1 MIVVDLGLR
10 GFGCR
15 EVGVGSYGGRFGMGW

>member
-1 MIVVDLGLR
+1 MVVVGLGLR

-15 EVGVGSYGGRFGMGW
+15 EVGVSSYGGRSGLGR